1 MNFGFILPHNWGL
14 EDPDDVIDLAVR
26 AEELGF
32 DSVWVNHHVLNV
44 GYIRDR
50 LDDKPYYDT
59 LTVLTWVAAVTRRV
73 RLGTTVLVLPYLNPI
88 VLAKS
93 LATLDVMSRGR
104 LTVGVG
110 VGGLEMESDALGSD
124 YRTRGRYTN
133 ESIEIMRELW
143 SSVDPSYQ
151 GEFYSF
157 DGARIS
163 PRPLQQPGPPILVGG
178 GSRAALRRAATLG
191 DGWHPTGISPDQLAT
206 PVESLYRIARDNGRD
221 PSRII
226 VSVRNELDVTEG
238 SSSGAGSAMSGS
250 PDQLLEAIDAYEAQG
265 VSELVLAIST
275 ADVERIRRVQELFA
289 ERVMRR
295 HR

>member
-1 MNFGFILPHNWGL
+1 MKFGFILPHNWGL
-14 EDPDDVIDLAVR
+14 ADPDDVIDLAVR
-26 AEELGF
+26 AEDLGF

-50 LDDKPYYDT
+50 LDDGPYYDS
-59 LTVLTWVAAVTRRV
+59 LTVLTWAAAVTRRV

-104 LTVGVG
+104 VTVGVG
-110 VGGLEMESDALGSD
+110 VGGLQQESDALGSD
-124 YRTRGRYTN
+124 YRARGRYTN

-143 SSVDPSYQ
+143 SSAEPSYQ

-163 PRPLQQPGPPILVGG
+163 PRPLQRPGPPILVGG

-191 DGWHPTGISPDQLAT
+191 DGWHPTGILPGDLAG
-206 PVESLYRIARDNGRD
+206 PVQAIHRLARESGRD
-221 PSRII
+221 PSRLI
-226 VSVRNELDVTEG
+226 VSVRNELDVTDG
-238 SSSGAGSAMSGS
+238 SSSSVASAMSGS

-295 HR
+295 RQ

>member
-1 MNFGFILPHNWGL
+1 MKFGFILPNNWGL
-14 EDPDDVIDLAVR
+14 DKPQDVIDLAVR

-50 LDDKPYYDT
+50 LDDKPYYDS
-59 LTVLTWVAAVTRRV
+59 LTVLTWVAAVTHRV
-73 RLGTTVLVLPYLNPI
+73 TLGTTVLVLPYLNPI

-93 LATLDVMSRGR
+93 LATLDVMSGGR
-104 LTVGVG
+104 VTVGVG
-110 VGGLEMESDALGSD
+110 VGGLKLESDALRSD

-133 ESIEIMRELW
+133 ESISIMRELW
-143 SSVDPSYQ
+143 SSAEPSYH

-163 PRPLQQPGPPILVGG
+163 PRPLQQPAPPVLVGG
-178 GSRAALRRAATLG
+178 SSWAALRRAATLG
-191 DGWHPTGISPDQLAT
+191 DGWHPAGISPGELAT
-206 PVESLYRIARDNGRD
+206 PVQTLYRIARDSGRD
-221 PSRII
+221 PSRLI
-226 VSVRNELDVTEG
+226 VSVRNELDVTDEIP
-238 SSSGAGSAMSGS
+238 SAAGSAMSGS
-250 PDQLLEAIDAYEAQG
+250 PDQLLETIDAYEAQG

-275 ADVERIRRVQELFA
+275 AEVEQIRRVQELFA

-295 HR
+295 RQ